1 MPVQNRY
8 HYQHWNELHFG
19 LSCVKRPE
27 EWAFVSAN
35 IWIFHLSLP
44 GIMDTKITLT
54 QAVDMPDCMAMDI
67 GRNKYA
73 FLYQYLT
80 YKLLFPQ
87 HYQRV
92 RLRDSS

>member
-19 LSCVKRPE
+19 LSCVKRQE

-35 IWIFHLSLP
+35 IWIFHLPLR
-44 GIMDTKITLT
+44 GITDTKITVT
-54 QAVDMPDCMAMDI
+54 QAVDMPDSMAMDI

-73 FLYQYLT
+73 FL
-80 YKLLFPQ
+80 
-87 HYQRV
+87 
-92 RLRDSS
+92 